1 MVSIFARKKPCQNW
15 LWKTAHLN
23 RKDKSKSKGSRLA
36 LTLVYSPRSAN
47 RSSHFSFFSNSAII
61 GSVGA
66 FCFFPLI
73 IINGCCQLP
82 SCVCVCV
89 AEAIRSLEASTRVGL
104 LIRRCCVYVCQE
116 KGGVETGRGM
126 GETVL
131 APDLPVCW
139 PLQSFASLGCVR
151 IRRSTGRHI
160 FFSVSLSPF
169 PPTTFCFTLLHF
181 ASQHLDITG
190 ENKSNLNFFFFQF
203 CFVFWTIWS
212 R

>member
-1 MVSIFARKKPCQNW
+1 M
-15 LWKTAHLN
+15 
-23 RKDKSKSKGSRLA
+23 
-36 LTLVYSPRSAN
+36 
-47 RSSHFSFFSNSAII
+47 
-61 GSVGA
+61 
-66 FCFFPLI
+66 
-73 IINGCCQLP
+73 
-82 SCVCVCV
+82 CVCVCV

-190 ENKSNLNFFFFQF
+190 ENKSNLNFFFFSILFRVLDDLVSMMNRLWTNVQLMGRQHVPRPLVGFTLKLSSTMFSRFHYQF
-203 CFVFWTIWS
+203 LKANHLFS
-212 R
+212 P

>member
-89 AEAIRSLEASTRVGL
+89 LLKPFVRWKPRLGLAS
-104 LIRRCCVYVCQE
+104 
-116 KGGVETGRGM
+116 
-126 GETVL
+126 
-131 APDLPVCW
+131 
-139 PLQSFASLGCVR
+139 SFAVVVCMCVR
-151 IRRSTGRHI
+151 KKEEWKPGGGWERQ
-160 FFSVSLSPF
+160 
-169 PPTTFCFTLLHF
+169 C
-181 ASQHLDITG
+181 
-190 ENKSNLNFFFFQF
+190 
-203 CFVFWTIWS
+203 
-212 R
+212 

>member
-1 MVSIFARKKPCQNW
+1 PFSRAKKPCQNW

-66 FCFFPLI
+66 FCFASCLRV
-73 IINGCCQLP
+73 
-82 SCVCVCV
+82 CVCVCV

-139 PLQSFASLGCVR
+139 PLQS
-151 IRRSTGRHI
+151 
-160 FFSVSLSPF
+160 
-169 PPTTFCFTLLHF
+169 
-181 ASQHLDITG
+181 
-190 ENKSNLNFFFFQF
+190 N
-203 CFVFWTIWS
+203 
-212 R
+212 